1 MYPIVFYIKTSKGRV
16 RKEQRVTKGER
27 IFIELQLKAAWRNLG
42 RQRRKKAALEKR
54 NPVQR
59 AVKSLLKEIEVLGNQ
74 YIRDLICS
82 GMGAYVLA
90 AEKEKM
96 FDEIGLVMNRP
107 EIKEKFRAAL
117 YQNGDLRG
125 NSESCPWKS
134 GNR

>member
-1 MYPIVFYIKTSKGRV
+1 MTA
-16 RKEQRVTKGER
+16 GER
-27 IFIELQLKAAWRNLG
+27 IFIELQLKAAWRNLE
-42 RQRRKKAALEKR
+42 RQMRKKEALEKR

-59 AVKSLLKEIEVLGNQ
+59 AVKPLLKEIEVLGNQ

-82 GMGAYVLA
+82 GMGTYVLA

-117 YQNGDLRG
+117 YQNGDLEEIRKL
-125 NSESCPWKS
+125 SMEIREQVRQLLKKYEAHAK
-134 GNR
+134 

>member
-1 MYPIVFYIKTSKGRV
+1 M
-16 RKEQRVTKGER
+16 TKGER

-59 AVKSLLKEIEVLGNQ
+59 AVKSLLKEIEVFGNQ

-82 GMGAYVLA
+82 GMEAYVLA

-96 FDEIGLVMNRP
+96 CDEIGLVMNRP

-117 YQNGDLRG
+117 YQNGDLEEIRKL
-125 NSESCPWKS
+125 SMEIREQVRQLLKKYEAHAK
-134 GNR
+134 